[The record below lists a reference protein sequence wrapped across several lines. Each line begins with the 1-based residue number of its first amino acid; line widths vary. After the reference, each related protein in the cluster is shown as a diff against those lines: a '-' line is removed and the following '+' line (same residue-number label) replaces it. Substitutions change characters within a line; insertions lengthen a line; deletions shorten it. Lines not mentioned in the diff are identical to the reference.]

1 MSYDQAAT
9 GTGVAGLNVNLTGYG
24 DWSPAMTLAVGD
36 ALPGGGVI
44 TLAKP

>member
-24 DWSPAMTLAVGD
+24 DWSPAMMLAVGD